1 MNRLSTALA
10 MKSDMQT
17 MPSLLTYD
25 DYCLIPDDGLQ
36 YEVVYGALHMSPS
49 PRYLHQKIM
58 LRLSSLLDQFA
69 RETGAGEVIIAP
81 FDVVLSEHNVVQP
94 DLLFISKERRSILTD
109 KNVQGPPDFVVEV
122 LSEGNRKYD
131 EEVKRKLYEQFG
143 VREYWIVDPELESIK
158 VYHLEGDR
166 YRLRGIFWKKQR
178 DMLSSKLLEAS
189 SFPLT
194 DIF

>member
-1 MNRLSTALA
+1 MI
-10 MKSDMQT
+10 SDMQT
-17 MPSLLTYD
+17 TPSLLTYD
-25 DYCLIPDDGLQ
+25 DYCLIPDDGRQ
-36 YEVVYGALHMSPS
+36 HEVVHGTLHMSPS
-49 PRYLHQKIM
+49 PRYQHQKII
-58 LRLSSLLDQFA
+58 LRLSSLIEQFA

-94 DLLFISKERRSILTD
+94 DLMFISKEQRSILTD
-109 KNVQGPPDFVVEV
+109 RNVQGPPDLVVEV

-143 VREYWIVDPELESIK
+143 VKEYWIVDPELESIK
-158 VYHLEGDR
+158 VYYLEGDR
-166 YRLRGIFWKKQR
+166 FGFR
-178 DMLSSKLLEAS
+178 DVFRKEQKSILDSKLLKAF